1 MKIMSYPIIKAFCSY
16 ILKLIGFASKSAN
29 NMSSKISTKFSYLYA
44 LMKYISIKPWGNH
57 CVLFIDQN
65 RCLVKK
71 LVIKPKQRMSYQS
84 HELRNEHWII
94 ICGTASVQLGE
105 NNISMNK
112 NDYIYI
118 PSGKKHRIENLG
130 SDDLIMIEVQTG
142 DGFFENDIKRYEDDY
157 NRI

>member
-1 MKIMSYPIIKAFCSY
+1 MKIMSYPIIKAILSY
-16 ILKLIGFASKSAN
+16 IPKWIGFASKSTN
-29 NMSSKISTKFSYLYA
+29 NMRSIISV
-44 LMKYISIKPWGNH
+44 KPWGNH
-57 CVLFIDQN
+57 CVLFSDQN

-94 ICGTASVQLGE
+94 ISGTASVQLGE
-105 NNISMNK
+105 HNISMSK

-142 DGFFENDIKRYEDDY
+142 DGFFEDDITRYEDDF